1 MTPLEWHGQLA
12 STGVRTADGQRSM
25 RFSEDTLGMVQA
37 ARGPRPHLGGNARTG
52 MEDTLMLRRG
62 VPVAS
67 NADLVARLAA
77 IVRASTRGSSVA

>member
-37 ARGPRPHLGGNARTG
+37 AEGRGRTSGGMRARAWR
-52 MEDTLMLRRG
+52 TL
-62 VPVAS
+62 
-67 NADLVARLAA
+67 
-77 IVRASTRGSSVA
+77 